1 MHDIEFILVYSGVKG
16 RWRATHRGNDLDTA
30 AHKPNQNLGVDFFE
44 LLSTN
49 VSSLCRNFCA
59 FGFLALSVLFIVRVR
74 RYDFCKINSEG
85 VRKALK
91 KYDKAFK
98 ASGSDLQARCGALIL
113 RPL

>member
-1 MHDIEFILVYSGVKG
+1 M
-16 RWRATHRGNDLDTA
+16 
-30 AHKPNQNLGVDFFE
+30 
-44 LLSTN
+44 
-49 VSSLCRNFCA
+49 
-59 FGFLALSVLFIVRVR
+59 LFIVRVR

-113 RPL
+113 RLM

>member
-1 MHDIEFILVYSGVKG
+1 M
-16 RWRATHRGNDLDTA
+16 
-30 AHKPNQNLGVDFFE
+30 
-44 LLSTN
+44 
-49 VSSLCRNFCA
+49 
-59 FGFLALSVLFIVRVR
+59 LFIVRVR

>member
-1 MHDIEFILVYSGVKG
+1 MAKAS
-16 RWRATHRGNDLDTA
+16 A
-30 AHKPNQNLGVDFFE
+30 
-44 LLSTN
+44 
-49 VSSLCRNFCA
+49 FCSRE
-59 FGFLALSVLFIVRVR
+59 LSVLFIVRVR